1 MNNCIE
7 QHKIEQ
13 TDFWQPIADGKKLL
27 QMLASG
33 LFIITIITILQDL
46 IQSRLNHH
54 SFYFSESLLFKTF
67 WFLFLPLLF
76 VQLRFLSN
84 AKAKT
89 LFHLSVAVVIPTLTH
104 LLLTPLAIF
113 ALSAIFY
120 YHTYSYYQTL
130 SYTVSE
136 DLYKLLLIYG
146 SSVLLYKYVFSKAKF
161 DTKKIV
167 EPIVEA
173 FETENTKIKNNPK
186 SQTPALGTIVIS
198 NGRKYIPISVNDIL
212 FISASTPYI
221 TIQLENK
228 HFLHTETL
236 KSINKKLDKT
246 QFIRVHKSTIVNL
259 NKIVSYKS
267 RLNGDYDLLL
277 ENGTEIRLSRTFSAE
292 FKKYFKTRPQVK

>member
-1 MNNCIE
+1 MNNIVE
-7 QHKIEQ
+7 QQMIGQ
-13 TDFWQPIADGKKLL
+13 TDFRQQIADGKRLL

-33 LFIITIITILQDL
+33 LFVVTIVTILQDL
-46 IQSRLNHH
+46 IQSRLNNH

-76 VQLRFLSN
+76 VQLKYLR
-84 AKAKT
+84 KAKPKT
-89 LFHLSVAVVIPTLTH
+89 AFHSLAAVIIPTLIH

-130 SYTVSE
+130 TYTVSE

-146 SSVLLYKYVFSKAKF
+146 SSVLLYKYVFAKAKPDAKIIAEPTIETF
-161 DTKKIV
+161 DTGK
-167 EPIVEA
+167 
-173 FETENTKIKNNPK
+173 TKVKDNPESK
-186 SQTPALGTIVIS
+186 TPARETIVIS
-198 NGRKYIPISVNDIL
+198 NGRKYTPISVSDIL
-212 FISASTPYI
+212 YISAATPYI
-221 TIQLENK
+221 SIQLESK
-228 HFLHTETL
+228 RFLHTDTL

-246 QFIRVHKSTIVNL
+246 QFIRIHKSTIVNL